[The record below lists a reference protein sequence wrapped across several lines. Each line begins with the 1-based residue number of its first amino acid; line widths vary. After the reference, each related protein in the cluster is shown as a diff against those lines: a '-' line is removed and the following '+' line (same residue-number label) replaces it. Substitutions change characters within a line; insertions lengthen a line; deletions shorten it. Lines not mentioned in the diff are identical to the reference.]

1 MCEAFQSA
9 TEELRKVKRMEGLL
23 LSGKIKATQV
33 KEEIRNVTHRLASQ
47 PETYGRCLGEV
58 CNGHEFLADFKMQSN
73 LSLSRFVTHC

>member
-47 PETYGRCLGEV
+47 PETYGRCLEKFV
-58 CNGHEFLADFKMQSN
+58 MDMNFLQTVRCKA
-73 LSLSRFVTHC
+73 T

>member
-47 PETYGRCLGEV
+47 PETYGRCLGKIV
-58 CNGHEFLADFKMQSN
+58 MDMNFLQILRCKAI
-73 LSLSRFVTHC
+73 